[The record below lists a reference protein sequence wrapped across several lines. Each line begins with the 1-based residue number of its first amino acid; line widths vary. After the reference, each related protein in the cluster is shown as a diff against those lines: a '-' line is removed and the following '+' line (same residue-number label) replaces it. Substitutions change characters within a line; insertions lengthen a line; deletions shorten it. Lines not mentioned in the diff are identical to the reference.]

1 MKSKK
6 KILLIDDEK
15 DFCFFV
21 KGNLESTGEFE
32 VIATTSGK
40 EGIKLACG
48 EKPDLIL
55 LDLNMPEMSGDE
67 VAQRLGD
74 RSETK
79 KIPLVFLTALI
90 TEDAMGT
97 ESMANIGGYNYIAK
111 PVTTKE
117 LVAVIKE
124 ILKPNPSV

>member
-1 MKSKK
+1 
-6 KILLIDDEK
+6 L
-15 DFCFFV
+15 
-21 KGNLESTGEFE
+21 
-32 VIATTSGK
+32 
-40 EGIKLACG
+40 KLACG

-67 VAQRLGD
+67 VAQRLRD

-90 TEDAMGT
+90 TEDEMGT

-117 LVAVIKE
+117 LVAVIRK
-124 ILKPNPSV
+124 ILK

>member
-32 VIATTSGK
+32 VIATSSGK
-40 EGIKLACG
+40 EGIKLACR

-55 LDLNMPEMSGDE
+55 LDLNMPEMSGGE
-67 VAQRLGD
+67 VAQNLRD

-79 KIPLVFLTALI
+79 KIPVIFLTALI
-90 TEDAMGT
+90 TEDEAGNENMV
-97 ESMANIGGYNYIAK
+97 NIGGYNYISK
-111 PVTTKE
+111 PITTKK
-117 LVAVIKE
+117 LVALIKK
-124 ILKPNPSV
+124 ILK